1 MLDAQHAVTR
11 AHLTAAG
18 LSRRAIHRAVAA
30 GTLVRVRRDRY
41 MSALSTVATRQAV
54 RVGGRLTCLSLLQL
68 LGVFVFENTRLH
80 VHIARGASRL
90 RSTGV
95 GSGRLQPIDQRS
107 EVLHWM
113 PLLGVVAADSATVGV
128 LDALAHAVLCQA
140 PRLAVATI
148 DSAVNKKLIRERDLP
163 RLFDALPARFAVLER
178 LVDGRAQSGSETI
191 VRLWVRAIGCLAVPQ
206 VWFVGI
212 GFVDLVVDGWLVIEC
227 DSKQFH
233 SSWEQQLKDYRRD
246 LALAQRGY
254 VVLRLTAEDI
264 LYRPERAQAAIRG
277 VVDARRAAARV

>member
-1 MLDAQHAVTR
+1 MLDAQQAVTR
-11 AHLTAAG
+11 AHLAAAG
-18 LSRRAIHRAVAA
+18 LSKRTIGRAVAA

-41 MSALSTVATRQAV
+41 MSALSPDAMRGAV

-68 LGVFVFENTRLH
+68 LGVFVFENSRLH

-95 GSGRLQPIDQRS
+95 GGGPLQPIDRRS

-113 PLLGVVAADSATVGV
+113 PLLGAVAADTAVVGV
-128 LDALAHAVLCQA
+128 LDALAHAVRCQE
-140 PRLAVATI
+140 PRFAVATI
-148 DSAVNKKLIRERDLP
+148 DSALNKKLIRKSDLP
-163 RLFDALPARFAVLER
+163 RLFGALPARFGVLER
-178 LVDGRAQSGSETI
+178 LVDGRAQSGSETF
-191 VRLWVRAIGCLAVPQ
+191 VRLWVRALGCRAVPQ
-206 VWFVGI
+206 AWFAGI
-212 GFVDLVVDGWLVIEC
+212 GLVDLVVDGWLVIEC
-227 DSKQFH
+227 DSKQYH

-264 LYRPERAQAAIRG
+264 LYRPEQAQAAIRG
-277 VVDARRAAARV
+277 VLDARRAAARG